1 MIPKFEHTQ
10 NNHFRWGFGDDWHND
25 PDPEKQYKIHLGY
38 ATRPVMSFREE
49 CINAAK
55 LIAEKT
61 TKPIVVGLS
70 GGSDSQMVC
79 LAFREAGIPFKAI
92 IVSMFDGGKMTN
104 EYDIKTA
111 YEFCKKYGIEY
122 MESFVGLEG
131 FYKTKGVEYAA
142 KYGSA
147 SVAVEVQTSTM
158 DFLGKDYCY
167 IMAGGDIMFHPYQ
180 AWITPDIEQPL
191 MPFTNGKL
199 TVPCWWQK
207 PQPILQHMIASEYE
221 GTSKF
226 FLYTPELILS
236 YLKDPAV
243 QDFLNIANHGIPYP
257 IAIQWLK
264 GKDLWKLFQMIIK
277 PMMTMREWP
286 EMIPARKYT
295 GFEKLQ
301 KMRDRTDEE
310 SRYELYEKML
320 SEADGGKTAG
330 QVVAIP
336 IVDLIK
342 YVETPHTEPLYATKL
357 LPWKK
362 ILKERQEKEHAAN
375 EAQDQQDED

>member
-1 MIPKFEHTQ
+1 
-10 NNHFRWGFGDDWHND
+10 
-25 PDPEKQYKIHLGY
+25 
-38 ATRPVMSFREE
+38 
-49 CINAAK
+49 
-55 LIAEKT
+55 
-61 TKPIVVGLS
+61 
-70 GGSDSQMVC
+70 
-79 LAFREAGIPFKAI
+79 
-92 IVSMFDGGKMTN
+92 
-104 EYDIKTA
+104 
-111 YEFCKKYGIEY
+111 
-122 MESFVGLEG
+122 
-131 FYKTKGVEYAA
+131 
-142 KYGSA
+142 
-147 SVAVEVQTSTM
+147 
-158 DFLGKDYCY
+158 
-167 IMAGGDIMFHPYQ
+167 
-180 AWITPDIEQPL
+180 
-191 MPFTNGKL
+191 
-199 TVPCWWQK
+199 
-207 PQPILQHMIASEYE
+207 
-221 GTSKF
+221 
-226 FLYTPELILS
+226 
-236 YLKDPAV
+236 
-243 QDFLNIANHGIPYP
+243 LNIANHGIPYP

-362 ILKERQEKEHAAN
+362 ILKERQEKERAAN